1 MKYNIGNLHLNI
13 EHFILFIKYSF
24 HQSEMGGILKCLF
37 LSALLFRK
45 FPVSSSSSQDNDR
58 ILELGNLINL
68 NKYKGNVNQT
78 PREKS

>member
-45 FPVSSSSSQDNDR
+45 VPVSSSSSQDNER
-58 ILELGNLINL
+58 ILELGNLIN
-68 NKYKGNVNQT
+68 
-78 PREKS
+78 